1 MKKVKN
7 KNVGDTVTDD
17 GYIDK
22 TEVLEKGIRISPS
35 IFLEGAA
42 ASGKSTAVKM
52 LIGKHPEVSIFSIN
66 MEEITDDSMLREQLE
81 TAGKQMEKSAVWII
95 LENINTVL
103 PESVQREVEV
113 FIRGLPD
120 SGRVILVSRE
130 KPFSGLLDLFWKKK
144 LQVVP
149 QRAFLFSKEEIAG
162 LCKRVQSKLDPKEV
176 YEVTGGWPGCVTAML
191 SLTENET
198 WEQDV
203 TARQLRD
210 RYEIDG
216 YVSHTILGSLT
227 GEEKEIMRRASV
239 CPWLNEKLMQE
250 VWELPWAA
258 DSLKNLERKGFLIA
272 DRKREK
278 WKAAPLFA
286 CLDKHDESAPF
297 WKRMGDWYETNGFI
311 REALICLQ
319 ISADEKMLRDCLLR
333 NFSMVPFLD
342 IDYVQVMEWKDNSP
356 QACYLRGM
364 HCYFSKNIPGIDR
377 ELRRM
382 EKQQPFTE
390 ISREIYLNLAYAK
403 PDLSLDEWLEMLESL
418 GEIHS
423 PVHLYNIS
431 GGSCRPLCGLRDL
444 SGMFTGSKKE
454 ENRKRNI
461 WKEHL
466 DKEAYI
472 WLSLARTDYYI
483 EIGQEK
489 IVSETDKNL
498 IYSGPAVQYESGE
511 QIRLAR
517 LSILYQLWNIS
528 RADQYLPFIRELEG
542 ELLQSNNKD
551 IIRKMETVRIS
562 DFTGYRDSNEVL
574 QWIRETGLYPGKEI
588 NENNYIIFSGL
599 GKAYMMMRQY
609 DKAERIFEK
618 LLPYLREFYKF
629 RVLAEALFEQ
639 AIISWEKDSHS
650 QSLRYIIESFIGSSN
665 YRYVRLYADYG
676 NSGWKV
682 LDAYVE
688 WVSKNS
694 PEGWHRKKKYNYGN
708 VRRMPQEDYLELLV
722 RVAKRQAPGVHETAG
737 SYTEEHLTM
746 METLILRD
754 INSGKSNAQICQELN
769 LKLSTVKSHIYS
781 LYKKLGVNS
790 RVQATLKG
798 KELGILK

>member
-1 MKKVKN
+1 MRKVKN
-7 KNVGDTVTDD
+7 RNVGDTVPAGDC
-17 GYIDK
+17 IDK
-22 TEVLEKGIRISPS
+22 TEILEKGIRIFPS

-42 ASGKSTAVKM
+42 ASGKSTAVEM
-52 LIGKHPEVSIFSIN
+52 LIEKHPEVSAVFLD
-66 MEEITDDSMLREQLE
+66 MEEITDGSRLHEQLE
-81 TAGKQMEKSAVWII
+81 TAGKQMEKTTVWVI
-95 LENINTVL
+95 LENINAIL
-103 PESVQREVEV
+103 PEKVQSELEA
-113 FIRGLPD
+113 FIRRLPA

-130 KPFSGLLDLFWKKK
+130 KPFPGLLDLFWKKK
-144 LQVVP
+144 LQVIP
-149 QRAFLFSKEEIAG
+149 QRAFLFTREEIAA
-162 LCKRVQSKLDPKEV
+162 LCEKAQCKPDSKEV

-191 SLTENET
+191 SQAENGG
-198 WEQDV
+198 WGQDV
-203 TARQLRD
+203 TACQLRNS
-210 RYEIDG
+210 YEIDG
-216 YVSHTILGSLT
+216 YISHTILGTLT
-227 GEEKEIMRRASV
+227 GEEKEIMRRASA

-250 VWELPWAA
+250 VWEIPWAA
-258 DSLKNLERKGFLIA
+258 ESLKDLERKGFLIA
-272 DRKREK
+272 DRRREK
-278 WKAAPLFA
+278 WKTAPLFA
-286 CLDKHDESAPF
+286 GRAEHGESAPF
-297 WKRMGDWYETNGFI
+297 RKRMGGWYETNGFI
-311 REALICLQ
+311 REAVMCLQ
-319 ISADEKMLRDCLLR
+319 ASEDEKMLRDCLLR
-333 NFSMVPFLD
+333 NFSRVPFLD
-342 IDYVQVMEWKDNSP
+342 IGYDQVMEWKDNSP

-364 HCYFSKNIPGIDR
+364 HCCFGKNLPGLDR
-377 ELRRM
+377 ELRRL
-382 EKQQPFTE
+382 EKQQPYTE
-390 ISREIYLNLAYAK
+390 TTREIYLNLAYAK
-403 PDLSLDEWLEMLESL
+403 PDLSLDEWLEMLESP
-418 GEIHS
+418 GEEHA
-423 PVHLYNIS
+423 PVRLYNIA

-444 SGMFTGSKKE
+444 SGMFACSRKE

-466 DKEAYI
+466 DEEAYL

-489 IVSETDKNL
+489 AVSETDKNL
-498 IYSGPAVQYESGE
+498 IYSGPAVRYESEE

-517 LSILYQLWNIS
+517 LSSLYQLWNIN

-542 ELLQSNNKD
+542 ELQRSDDEN
-551 IIRKMETVRIS
+551 IRKRMETVRIS
-562 DFTGYRDSNEVL
+562 GFTGYRDSNEVL

-588 NENNYIIFSGL
+588 HENNYVIFSGL

-609 DKAERIFEK
+609 DKAERVLEK
-618 LLPYLREFYKF
+618 LLPYLREFHKSCA
-629 RVLAEALFEQ
+629 LAEALFEQ

-650 QSLRYIIESFIGSSN
+650 QSLRYVIESFIGSGD
-665 YRYVRLYADYG
+665 YRYVRLYTDYG

-682 LDAYVE
+682 LNAYVD

-722 RVAKRQAPGVHETAG
+722 RMAKRRAPGVHETAG
-737 SYTEEHLTM
+737 GYPEEHLTM
-746 METLILRD
+746 METLILQD